1 MMTELSLHVLDI
13 AQNSITAKASQI
25 KITISINSME
35 DTLSINIWDNGCGM
49 EEDVV
54 SKVVDPFYTTRTTRK
69 VGLGIP
75 FFKQS
80 AEITGGSFH
89 IASQKG
95 IGTTITA
102 IYCLSHIDR
111 MPLGDMVSTIH
122 TLITLNQHIDF
133 IYRYEV
139 NNKFF
144 ELDTLEFREILG
156 DIPFHIAEVSTYI
169 KEYLTENTLNV
180 NNGQHY

>member
-13 AQNSITAKASQI
+13 AQNSIVAKATQI
-25 KITISINSME
+25 KIYVSIKTKE

-49 EEDVV
+49 EKEVL
-54 SKVVDPFYTTRTTRK
+54 SKVIDPFYTTRTTRK

-80 AEITGGSFH
+80 AEITGGSFD
-89 IASQKG
+89 ITSEKG
-95 IGTTITA
+95 VGTTITA
-102 IYCLSHIDR
+102 KYGLSHIDR

-122 TLITLNQHIDF
+122 TLITLNQNIDF
-133 IYRYEV
+133 IYVYEV
-139 NNKFF
+139 NDISI
-144 ELDTLEFREILG
+144 EIDTLVLREILG
-156 DIPFHIAEVSTYI
+156 DIPFHIAEVSNYI
-169 KEYLTENTLNV
+169 KEYLTENTLIV